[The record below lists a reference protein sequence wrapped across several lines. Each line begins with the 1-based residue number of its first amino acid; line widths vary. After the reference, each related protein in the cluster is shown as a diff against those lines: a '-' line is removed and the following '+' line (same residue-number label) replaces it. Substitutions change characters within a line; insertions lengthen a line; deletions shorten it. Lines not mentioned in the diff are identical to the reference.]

1 MSVAESRNAALDEA
15 RMAGKARTIRRLDIG
30 GLILT
35 LITVV
40 CAVLWAFPIYWGVI
54 TSLKPES
61 QVISK
66 TVEFLP
72 RTWTIDAYWHVLV
85 NTMIGRWYINSLVT
99 SIGVTVLTL
108 VTSALTAYALS
119 QLRFPGRNV
128 IWYLILASFMVPIS
142 ALIINHYVLMAQF
155 SLINSWFGVILPQLL
170 HPVVIIVYKN
180 FFDSVPKEYREAAK
194 MDSASEW
201 RIFSRI
207 YLPMNWGITTALAI
221 VTFIGAWNNFM
232 WPFLAVSKP
241 EMMNVAVGITQVNDA
256 FGVQYA
262 RELAGAIMAALLVAV
277 LYLIFQKR
285 VTQAIMLSAGVKG

>member
-1 MSVAESRNAALDEA
+1 MSVAESRDLALGA
-15 RMAGKARTIRRLDIG
+15 ARTTTTPRKLRAFDIG

-35 LITVV
+35 LITLVF
-40 CAVLWAFPIYWGVI
+40 AILWAFPIYWGVI

-72 RTWTIDAYWHVLV
+72 RTWTIEAYWEAFT
-85 NTMIGRWYINSLVT
+85 NTMIGRWYVNSLVT
-99 SIGVTVLTL
+99 SLGVTAITL

-119 QLRFPGRNV
+119 QLRFAGRTV
-128 IWYLILASFMVPIS
+128 LWYLILASFMVPLT
-142 ALIINHYVLMAQF
+142 ALIVNHFILMAQL
-155 SLINSWFGVILPQLL
+155 SLINTWMGVILPQLI

-180 FFDSVPKEYREAAK
+180 FFDSVPKEYREAAT

-207 YLPMNWGITTALAI
+207 YLPMNWGVTTALAI
-221 VTFIGAWNNFM
+221 VTFIGAWNAFL

-256 FGVQYA
+256 FGVHYA
-262 RELAGAIMAALLVAV
+262 RELAAAILAALLVAV
-277 LYLIFQKR
+277 LYLIFQRR

>member
-1 MSVAESRNAALDEA
+1 MSALESRTVTGAIAAHPRVTRA
-15 RMAGKARTIRRLDIG
+15 LDIG

-35 LITVV
+35 LITVIF
-40 CAVLWAFPIYWGVI
+40 ALLWAFPMYWALV
-54 TSLKPES
+54 TTLKPES
-61 QVISK
+61 QVISR

-72 RTWTIDAYWHVLV
+72 RTWTIEAYWHVLV
-85 NTMIGRWYINSLVT
+85 NTMIGRWYLNSLVT
-99 SIGVTVLTL
+99 SLGVTLLTL
-108 VTSALTAYALS
+108 IISASTAYALS
-119 QLRFPGRNV
+119 QLRFPGRTIV
-128 IWYLILASFMVPIS
+128 WYLVLASFMVPIA
-142 ALIINHYVLMAQF
+142 ALIVNHFILMARF
-155 SLINSWFGVILPQLL
+155 GLINNWLGVILPQLI

-180 FFDSVPKEYREAAK
+180 FFDSVPKEFREAAK
-194 MDSASEW
+194 MDSANEW

-221 VTFIGAWNNFM
+221 VTFIGAWNNFL

-262 RELAGAIMAALLVAV
+262 RELAGAILAAALVAI
-277 LYLIFQKR
+277 LYLIFQRR

>member
-1 MSVAESRNAALDEA
+1 MSVAESRNGAQT
-15 RMAGKARTIRRLDIG
+15 AGQAQGRARTIKALDVG

-35 LITVV
+35 LITVIF
-40 CAVLWAFPIYWGVI
+40 AVLWAFPIYWGVV

-61 QVISK
+61 QVIAK

-72 RTWTIDAYWHVLV
+72 RTWTVEAYWHVLV

-99 SIGVTVLTL
+99 SLAVTGLTL
-108 VTSALTAYALS
+108 IISALTAYALS
-119 QLRFPGRNV
+119 QLHFPGRKV
-128 IWYLILASFMVPIS
+128 IWYLILASFMVPIA
-142 ALIINHYVLMAQF
+142 ALIVNHYVLMAQL
-155 SLINSWFGVILPQLL
+155 SLINSWVGVVLPQLL

-207 YLPMNWGITTALAI
+207 YLPMNWGVTTALAI
-221 VTFIGAWNNFM
+221 VTFIGAWNNFL

-262 RELAGAIMAALLVAV
+262 RELAAAIMAALLVAV
-277 LYLIFQKR
+277 LYLIFQRR

>member
-1 MSVAESRNAALDEA
+1 MSVAQEQVETLATPNSARSSRTTRA
-15 RMAGKARTIRRLDIG
+15 IDIG

-40 CAVLWAFPIYWGVI
+40 FAVLWAFPIYWSLV
-54 TSLKPES
+54 TTLKPES
-61 QVISK
+61 QVIGKSLD
-66 TVEFLP
+66 FLP

-85 NTMIGRWYINSLVT
+85 NTQIGRWYINSLVT
-99 SIGVTVLTL
+99 SIAVTVLTL
-108 VTSALTAYALS
+108 VTSAATAYALS
-119 QLRFPGRNV
+119 QLRFPGRKV
-128 IWYLILASFMVPIS
+128 IYYMILASFMVPIA
-142 ALIINHYVLMAQF
+142 ALIVNHFILMAQLG
-155 SLINSWFGVILPQLL
+155 LINNWLGVIFPQLI

-180 FFDSVPKEYREAAK
+180 FFDSVPKEFREAAK

-201 RIFSRI
+201 RIFTRI
-207 YLPMNWGITTALAI
+207 YLPMNWGVTTALAI
-221 VTFIGAWNNFM
+221 VTFIGAWNNFL

-262 RELAGAIMAALLVAV
+262 RELAGAILAALLVAV

-285 VTQAIMLSAGVKG
+285 VTQAIMLSAGIKG

>member
-1 MSVAESRNAALDEA
+1 MSAIESPNTDVTAVRVASRA
-15 RMAGKARTIRRLDIG
+15 RLIKRIDFGA
-30 GLILT
+30 LILT
-35 LITVV
+35 LVTVV

-66 TVEFLP
+66 TIEFLP

-99 SIGVTVLTL
+99 SLGVTVLTL
-108 VTSALTAYALS
+108 ITSALTAYALS
-119 QLRFPGRNV
+119 QLRFPGRNI
-128 IWYLILASFMVPIS
+128 IWYAILASFMVPIS

-155 SLINSWFGVILPQLL
+155 QLINNWFGVILPQLL

-180 FFDSVPKEYREAAK
+180 FFDSVPKEYREAAT

-207 YLPMNWGITTALAI
+207 YLPMNWGVTTALAI

-262 RELAGAIMAALLVAV
+262 RELAGAIMAAALVAI

>member
-1 MSVAESRNAALDEA
+1 MSMVDSTAAPSRDAVAKSVR
-15 RMAGKARTIRRLDIG
+15 RTRAFDIG

-35 LITVV
+35 LVTVIF
-40 CAVLWAFPIYWGVI
+40 AVLWAFPIYWGVI

-61 QVISK
+61 QVIAK

-72 RTWTIDAYWHVLV
+72 RTWTVEAYWQVLV

-99 SIGVTVLTL
+99 SVAVTVLTL
-108 VTSALTAYALS
+108 IISATTAYALS
-119 QLRFPGRNV
+119 QLKFPGRNV
-128 IWYLILASFMVPIS
+128 IWYLILASFMVPIA
-142 ALIINHYVLMAQF
+142 ALIVNHFILMAQF
-155 SLINSWFGVILPQLL
+155 GLINNWIGVVLPKLI

-180 FFDSVPKEYREAAK
+180 FFDSVPKEFREAAK
-194 MDSASEW
+194 MDSATEW

-207 YLPMNWGITTALAI
+207 YLPMNWGVTTALAI
-221 VTFIGAWNNFM
+221 VTFIGAWNNFL

-262 RELAGAIMAALLVAV
+262 RELAAAILAALVVAV
-277 LYLIFQKR
+277 LYLIFQRR

>member
-1 MSVAESRNAALDEA
+1 MSVAETRSSDMSAAQSRARTMKALDV
-15 RMAGKARTIRRLDIG
+15 G
-30 GLILT
+30 GLVLT
-35 LITVV
+35 LVTVV
-40 CAVLWAFPIYWGVI
+40 FAVLWAFPIYWGVV

-61 QVISK
+61 QVIAK

-72 RTWTIDAYWHVLV
+72 RTWTIEAYWHVLV
-85 NTMIGRWYINSLVT
+85 NTMIGRWYLNSLIT
-99 SIGVTVLTL
+99 SVSVTVLTL
-108 VTSALTAYALS
+108 VISAMTAYALS
-119 QLRFPGRNV
+119 QLEFPGRK
-128 IWYLILASFMVPIS
+128 IIYYMILASFMVPIA
-142 ALIINHYVLMAQF
+142 ALIVNHFILMAQF
-155 SLINSWFGVILPQLL
+155 GLINNWMGVIFPQLI

-180 FFDSVPKEYREAAK
+180 FFDSVPKEFREAAK

-221 VTFIGAWNNFM
+221 VTFIGAWNNFL

-262 RELAGAIMAALLVAV
+262 RELAAAIMAALLVAV
-277 LYLIFQKR
+277 LYLIFQRR

>member
-1 MSVAESRNAALDEA
+1 MSTVETPISTSPAVANTT
-15 RMAGKARTIRRLDIG
+15 KPRRHRAFDIG

-35 LITVV
+35 LITLVF
-40 CAVLWAFPIYWGVI
+40 ALLWAFPIYWGVV

-72 RTWTIDAYWHVLV
+72 RTWTIDAYWQVLF
-85 NTMIGRWYINSLVT
+85 NTMIGRWYVNSMVT
-99 SIGVTVLTL
+99 SLGVTAITL

-119 QLRFPGRNV
+119 QLRFPGRLV
-128 IWYLILASFMVPIS
+128 LWYLILASFMVPLT
-142 ALIINHYVLMAQF
+142 ALIVNHFILMAQLG
-155 SLINSWFGVILPQLL
+155 LINNWAGVILPQLI

-207 YLPMNWGITTALAI
+207 YLPMNWGVTTALAI
-221 VTFIGAWNNFM
+221 VIFIGAWNNFL

-262 RELAGAIMAALLVAV
+262 RELAAAIMAALLVAV
-277 LYLIFQKR
+277 LYLIFQRR

>member
-1 MSVAESRNAALDEA
+1 MSVSETQTSAPHATRPRRNFDF
-15 RMAGKARTIRRLDIG
+15 G
-30 GLILT
+30 GVILT
-35 LITVV
+35 LVTVV
-40 CAVLWAFPIYWGVI
+40 FAVLWAFPIYWGVI

-61 QVISK
+61 QVIAK

-72 RTWTIDAYWHVLV
+72 RTWTIEAYWQVLV

-99 SIGVTVLTL
+99 SLGVTVITL

-119 QLRFPGRNV
+119 QLRFPGRTLL
-128 IWYLILASFMVPIS
+128 WYLILASFMVPLT
-142 ALIINHYVLMAQF
+142 ALIVNHFILMAQLQ
-155 SLINSWFGVILPQLL
+155 LINNWMGVILPQLI

-194 MDSASEW
+194 MDSATEW

-221 VTFIGAWNNFM
+221 VTFIGAWNNFL

-262 RELAGAIMAALLVAV
+262 RELAGAILAALLVAV
-277 LYLIFQKR
+277 LYLIFQRR

>member
-1 MSVAESRNAALDEA
+1 MSVAESRTAALAAD
-15 RMAGKARTIRRLDIG
+15 RTPRRRSHKALDIG
-30 GLILT
+30 ALILT
-35 LITVV
+35 LVTVIF
-40 CAVLWAFPIYWGVI
+40 AVLWAFPIYWAIV
-54 TSLKPES
+54 TTLKPES
-61 QVISK
+61 QVIAK
-66 TVEFLP
+66 TVEFIP

-85 NTMIGRWYINSLVT
+85 NTMIGRWYLNSLVT
-99 SIGVTVLTL
+99 SVGVTVLTL
-108 VTSALTAYALS
+108 IISATTAYALS
-119 QLRFPGRNV
+119 QLRFPGRTV
-128 IWYLILASFMVPIS
+128 IYYLILASFMVPVA
-142 ALIINHYVLMAQF
+142 ALIVNHFILMAQF
-155 SLINSWFGVILPQLL
+155 GLINNWLGVIFPQLI

-221 VTFIGAWNNFM
+221 VTFIGAWNNFL

-262 RELAGAIMAALLVAV
+262 RELAGAILAALLVAI
-277 LYLIFQKR
+277 LYLIFQRR

>member
-1 MSVAESRNAALDEA
+1 MSVAESQTASMGVSRTS
-15 RMAGKARTIRRLDIG
+15 RSVKALDIG

-35 LITVV
+35 LITVIF
-40 CAVLWAFPIYWGVI
+40 AVLWAFPIYWAMV
-54 TSLKPES
+54 TSLKPEPH
-61 QVISK
+61 VTSK
-66 TVEFLP
+66 AIEFLP
-72 RTWTIDAYWHVLV
+72 RVWSFEAYWHVLV
-85 NTMIGRWYINSLVT
+85 NTMIGRWYVNSLVT
-99 SIGVTVLTL
+99 SIAVTVLTL
-108 VTSALTAYALS
+108 AISATTAYALS

-128 IWYLILASFMVPIS
+128 IWYMILASFMVPIA
-142 ALIINHYVLMAQF
+142 ALIVNHFILMAQF
-155 SLINSWFGVILPQLL
+155 GLINNWLGVVFPQLI

-180 FFDSVPKEYREAAK
+180 FFDSVPKEFREAAK

-221 VTFIGAWNNFM
+221 VTFIGAWNNFL

-262 RELAGAIMAALLVAV
+262 RELAAAMLAALLVAI
-277 LYLIFQKR
+277 LYLIFQRR

>member
-1 MSVAESRNAALDEA
+1 MSIAQTSTSANAVPDRSRAAKSFDF
-15 RMAGKARTIRRLDIG
+15 G
-30 GLILT
+30 GVILT
-35 LITVV
+35 LVTVV
-40 CAVLWAFPIYWGVI
+40 FAVLWAFPMYWGVI

-61 QVISK
+61 QVISR

-85 NTMIGRWYINSLVT
+85 NTMIGRWYVNSLVT
-99 SIGVTVLTL
+99 SVAVTVLTL
-108 VTSALTAYALS
+108 AISATTAYALS
-119 QLRFPGRNV
+119 QLRFPGRTL
-128 IWYLILASFMVPIS
+128 IWYMILASFMVPIA
-142 ALIINHYVLMAQF
+142 ALIVNHFILMAQF
-155 SLINSWFGVILPQLL
+155 GLINTYLGVIFPQLI

-207 YLPMNWGITTALAI
+207 YLPMNWGITTAMAI
-221 VTFIGAWNNFM
+221 VTFIGAWNNFL
-232 WPFLAVSKP
+232 WPFLAVSRS

-262 RELAGAIMAALLVAV
+262 RELAGAILAALLVAI
-277 LYLIFQKR
+277 LYLIFQRR